1 MDEHA
6 AAESALSTHNPY
18 AMPAA
23 PVALPPPVPAF
34 APLRPA
40 SRWLRLGARLVDQ
53 FVYLLCAV
61 PLFGAL
67 VVGRDAA
74 GIAFAIGIGLTFV
87 AMAALLVVNLVGLDR
102 RGQTL
107 GKRALGIRIL
117 RRDGTHPSF
126 GRSFGLRAVV
136 PGVIGAVPL
145 IGPLFALIDVL
156 WILGD
161 ERRCLHDLM
170 ADTVVVP
177 A

>member
-1 MDEHA
+1 MYQHQ

-23 PVALPPPVPAF
+23 PVALPPPVHAI
-34 APLRPA
+34 ASTRPA

-53 FVYLLCAV
+53 FLYLLCTV
-61 PLFGAL
+61 PLFAAL
-67 VVGRDAA
+67 AVGRDAA
-74 GIAFAIGIGLTFV
+74 GVAFAIGIGLTFL
-87 AMAALLVVNLVGLDR
+87 AIAALLVVNLVGLDR

-107 GKRALGIRIL
+107 GKRLLGIRIA
-117 RRDGTHPSF
+117 RRDGAHPSF

-145 IGPLFALIDVL
+145 IGPLFALLDVL
-156 WILGD
+156 WILGE
-161 ERRCLHDLM
+161 ERRCLHDLI
-170 ADTVVVP
+170 ADTLVVP